1 MDEEIYQYS
10 AGSPPERLKRLYYL
24 NAVVALSTMVVA
36 AVTLLTVVVSI
47 GGGTGEMKILAW
59 VVAAEVLLAFAV
71 EALMRRRLEEAVLKE
86 LPAGWHLIYRW
97 RVIGRGTY
105 IPEVV
110 FENEFRAL
118 FGKPVPWYWAWG
130 LPAKMSHAD
139 RSLPKNPR

>member
-1 MDEEIYQYS
+1 MDEKLYQYN

-36 AVTLLTVVVSI
+36 AVTFLTVVASI
-47 GGGTGEMKILAW
+47 GGGSSEMTMLLW
-59 VVAAEVLLAFAV
+59 VVAGEVLLAFAI
-71 EALMRRRLEEAVLKE
+71 EALMRGRLETAIVKE
-86 LPAGWHLIYRW
+86 LPEGWHLIYRW

-110 FENEFRAL
+110 FENEFKAL

-130 LPAKMSHAD
+130 LPAKMSNAD
-139 RSLPKNPR
+139 RSLLRNSR